1 MQMTKLK
8 VIPMPKEVIGADADG
23 DFKHIEVKPVIFAE
37 NSEFIDSVN
46 VFNEYIFRLHNAVL
60 ENNKGG
66 ITLYSDTSLEKEAYR
81 IECENDEVKVY
92 AGDKIGADYALSTLL
107 QVSEIRDGKLILP
120 NVKITDKPDCEYRTL
135 MVDLA
140 RKWHDFDILL
150 KYVDMC
156 YFYKVKY
163 LHLHFMDNEGYT
175 LPSKAFPKLPT
186 EGKHYT
192 AEQIKELNEYARL
205 HGVEIIPEIEMP
217 GHAAALVT
225 AYPEI
230 FMSSDPNGYNLE
242 NIWIKQIMCAGRED
256 TINSIK
262 ILLNEVI
269 ELFPYSKYLHI
280 GGDEAAI
287 GVWAGCKYCLN
298 YMKEHGIKDI
308 HGLYSDFIR
317 RITDTV
323 LDMGKTPIVWEGF
336 PKEGAEN
343 ISRKVL
349 VIAWESMYHMSYDL
363 VDEGFNIVNASWQPM
378 YITPGRFWTPYDIL
392 AWNIYN
398 WQNFFYKS
406 EAHLNPIHLQPTD
419 KVKGAS
425 LCCWECT
432 VEHEV
437 NHLFGNLAAM
447 SERTWNIRRYA
458 EDEEFREKL
467 DSVIPRIKTIIEWQ
481 LL

>member
-8 VIPMPKEVIGADADG
+8 VIPMPKEVAGADEDG
-23 DFKHIEVKPVIFAE
+23 NFGSIFVKAAIFTDNTDFT
-37 NSEFIDSVN
+37 DGVN
-46 VFNEYIFRLHNAVL
+46 VFKEYILRLHNEVL

-66 ITLYSDTSLEKEAYR
+66 IVLYADATLEKEAYR
-81 IECENDEVKVY
+81 IECKAAEIKVY
-92 AGDKIGADYALSTLL
+92 ASDKIGAGYALSTLL
-107 QVSEIRDGKLILP
+107 QLAELKDGMLIFP
-120 NVKITDKPDCEYRTL
+120 EVTVYDKPDCEYRSL

-140 RKWHDFDILL
+140 RKWHEFDILL

-163 LHLHFMDNEGYT
+163 LHLHFMDNESYT
-175 LPSKAFPKLPT
+175 LPSAAFPKLPT
-186 EGKHYT
+186 DGRHYS
-192 AEQIKELNEYARL
+192 AEQIKMLNEYAYL

-225 AYPEI
+225 AYSEI
-230 FMSSDPNGYNLE
+230 FMCSDPNGCNPE
-242 NIWIKQIMCAGRED
+242 NIWIKQIICAGSEAAM
-256 TINSIK
+256 SSLK
-262 ILLNEVI
+262 VLLNEVADM
-269 ELFPYSKYLHI
+269 FPYSKYLHI

-287 GVWAGCKYCLN
+287 GVWAGCRHCLD

-308 HGLYSDFIR
+308 HGLYSDFIKR
-317 RITDTV
+317 ATDTV
-323 LDMGKTPIVWEGF
+323 IDIGKIPVVWEGF
-336 PKEGAEN
+336 PKEEAEK

-349 VIAWESMYHMSYDL
+349 VVAWESMYHMSYDL
-363 VDEGFNIVNASWQPM
+363 VEEGFDIVNASWQPM

-398 WQNFFYKS
+398 WQNFYEKS

-419 KVKGAS
+419 KVKGAM

-432 VEHEV
+432 FEDEKKHI
-437 NHLFGNLAAM
+437 FGNLAAM

-458 EDEEFREKL
+458 EDEEFREKM
-467 DSVIPRIKTIIEWQ
+467 DYAIPRIQKIIEK
-481 LL
+481 

>member
-8 VIPMPKEVIGADADG
+8 VIPMPKEVAGADEDG
-23 DFKHIEVKPVIFAE
+23 NFGSISVKAAIFTDNTDFT
-37 NSEFIDSVN
+37 DGVN
-46 VFNEYIFRLHNAVL
+46 VFKEYILRLHNEVL

-66 ITLYSDTSLEKEAYR
+66 IVLYADATLEKEAYR
-81 IECENDEVKVY
+81 IECKAAEIKVY
-92 AGDKIGADYALSTLL
+92 ASDKIGAGYALSTLL
-107 QVSEIRDGKLILP
+107 QLAELKDGMLIFP
-120 NVKITDKPDCEYRTL
+120 EVTVYDKPDCEYRSL

-140 RKWHDFDILL
+140 RKWHEFDILL

-163 LHLHFMDNEGYT
+163 LHLHFMDNESYT
-175 LPSKAFPKLPT
+175 LPSTAFPKLPT
-186 EGKHYT
+186 DGRHYS
-192 AEQIKELNEYARL
+192 AEQIKMLNEYAYL
-205 HGVEIIPEIEMP
+205 HGVEIIPEIETP
-217 GHAAALVT
+217 GHASSLVKT
-225 AYPEI
+225 YPDVFANAEEKEDGTKSRWI
-230 FMSSDPNGYNLE
+230 GNIICVGKSDVME
-242 NIWIKQIMCAGRED
+242 NIKKLIA
-256 TINSIK
+256 
-262 ILLNEVI
+262 EVI
-269 ELFPYSKYLHI
+269 ELFPYSDYIHV
-280 GGDEAAI
+280 GGDEANI
-287 GVWAGCKYCLN
+287 GEWNGCADCLR
-298 YMKEHGIKDI
+298 YMKEHKIENNLE
-308 HGLYSDFIR
+308 LYSDFIK
-317 RITDTV
+317 RITDMV
-323 LDMGKTPIVWEGF
+323 IDMGKTPIVWEGF
-336 PKEGAEN
+336 PKEGAEK
-343 ISRKVL
+343 ISRDVL
-349 VIAWESMYHMSYDL
+349 VMAWESMYHMSYDL
-363 VDEGFNIVNASWQPM
+363 VKEGFNIVNASWQPM
-378 YITPGRFWTPYDIL
+378 YITMGRYWTPEEIM

-467 DSVIPRIKTIIEWQ
+467 ESVVPRIKTIIEWQ

>member
-23 DFKHIEVKPVIFAE
+23 NFKHIGVKPVIFAE
-37 NSEFIDSVN
+37 NSEFTDSVN
-46 VFNEYIFRLHNAVL
+46 VFKEYIFRLHNAVL

-66 ITLYSDTSLEKEAYR
+66 ITLYSDISLEKEAYR
-81 IECENDEVKVY
+81 IECESEEVKVY
-92 AGDKIGADYALSTLL
+92 AGDKSGANYALSTLL
-107 QVSEIRDGKLILP
+107 QLSEIRDGKLIFP
-120 NVKITDKPDCEYRTL
+120 NVKISDKPDCEYRSL

-140 RKWHDFDILL
+140 RKWHEFDILL
-150 KYVDMC
+150 KYIDMC

-175 LPSKAFPKLPT
+175 LPSKVFPKLPT
-186 EGKHYT
+186 DGRHYS
-192 AEQIKELNEYARL
+192 AEQIKMLNEYAYL
-205 HGVEIIPEIEMP
+205 HGVEIIPEIETP
-217 GHAAALVT
+217 GHASSLVKT
-225 AYPEI
+225 YPDVFANAEEKEDGTKSRWI
-230 FMSSDPNGYNLE
+230 GNIICVGKSDVME
-242 NIWIKQIMCAGRED
+242 NIKKLIA
-256 TINSIK
+256 
-262 ILLNEVI
+262 EVI
-269 ELFPYSKYLHI
+269 ELFPYSDYIHV
-280 GGDEAAI
+280 GGDEANI
-287 GVWAGCKYCLN
+287 GEWNGCADCLR
-298 YMKEHGIKDI
+298 YMKEHKIENNLE
-308 HGLYSDFIR
+308 LYSDFIK
-317 RITDTV
+317 RITDMV
-323 LDMGKTPIVWEGF
+323 IDMGKTPIVWEGF
-336 PKEGAEN
+336 PKEGAEK
-343 ISRKVL
+343 ISRDVL
-349 VIAWESMYHMSYDL
+349 VMAWESMYHMSYDL
-363 VDEGFNIVNASWQPM
+363 VKEGFNIVNASWQPM
-378 YITPGRFWTPYDIL
+378 YITMGRYWTPEEIM

-467 DSVIPRIKTIIEWQ
+467 ESVVPRIKTIIEWQ

>member
-1 MQMTKLK
+1 
-8 VIPMPKEVIGADADG
+8 MPKEVIGADADG

-230 FMSSDPNGYNLE
+230 FMSSDPNGYNPE
-242 NIWIKQIMCAGRED
+242 NIWIKQIMCAGRGD
-256 TINSIK
+256 TVNSIK

-269 ELFPYSKYLHI
+269 EMFPYSKYLHI
-280 GGDEAAI
+280 GGDEASI
-287 GVWAGCKYCLN
+287 GEWQSCERTQR
-298 YMKEHGIKDI
+298 YMKTNNISSIDEMYAEFVKKV
-308 HGLYSDFIR
+308 
-317 RITDTV
+317 TDYI
-323 LDMGKTPIVWEGF
+323 LSKGKTPIVWEGF
-336 PKEGAEN
+336 GKEYNDRIDKRVIVVSWEN
-343 ISRKVL
+343 YYQTT
-349 VIAWESMYHMSYDL
+349 MDL
-363 VDEGFNIVNASWQPM
+363 AQAGFTLINCSWQPL
-378 YITPGRFWTPYDIL
+378 YIVTP
-392 AWNIYN
+392 
-398 WQNFFYKS
+398 
-406 EAHLNPIHLQPTD
+406 
-419 KVKGAS
+419 
-425 LCCWECT
+425 
-432 VEHEV
+432 
-437 NHLFGNLAAM
+437 
-447 SERTWNIRRYA
+447 
-458 EDEEFREKL
+458 
-467 DSVIPRIKTIIEWQ
+467 IKY
-481 LL
+481 